1 MKNFGL
7 IIILSFM
14 LCFVTI
20 GQDKNINNFTFGF
33 KGGININGFTNEHT
47 DLITLF
53 SAGIF
58 SDYYFYKNLGVSAEI
73 NYIQRGGILRQILPK
88 PSHINPYVDTFYKI
102 DLYVQNNYL
111 DFPLL
116 FKYRAFISNDLIILP
131 TIGLSYSIPL
141 PFQESSEIKNKMLLE
156 NNNLPKFTG
165 QYSDDMAETNAL
177 LGINIGAS
185 LIYNRLIIELRYY
198 RAFDEIKGAKDVEDL
213 NYTIQSLQILL
224 GYSF

>member
-1 MKNFGL
+1 MKKVL
-7 IIILSFM
+7 LTKTVILLLFQ
-14 LCFVTI
+14 TI
-20 GQDKNINNFTFGF
+20 TAQQNMQKDFIFGF
-33 KGGININGFTNEHT
+33 KGGININSFTNEHT
-47 DLITLF
+47 DLNTMF
-53 SAGIF
+53 SAGIW
-58 SDYYFYKNLGVSAEI
+58 SDFYFYKDLGASVEI

-116 FKYRAFISNDLIILP
+116 LKYRAFINNNLIIIP
-131 TIGLSYSIPL
+131 TIGMSFSIPL
-141 PFQESSEIKNKMLLE
+141 PFQESSEIKNKILLE

-165 QYSDDMAETNAL
+165 QYSDDMAETNTL
-177 LGINIGAS
+177 LGLNIGAS

-198 RAFDEIKGAKDVEDL
+198 RAFDEIKGATDVEDL
-213 NYTIQSLQILL
+213 NYKIQSLQILL